1 MKKLWAGAT
10 LALVVGGI
18 ALASDKAGGSAGDKV
33 PVVDGPT
40 AAPTPTPSPTPTTT
54 PPTPE
59 SATPSLS
66 GLAPVAAAIN
76 YSSYLVRSW
85 GTGAIPRVESPGV
98 EGAFRFSCTPSHN
111 AYDDPIVYPGQPGKA
126 HLHTF
131 FGNTGTNANST
142 YQSLRTSGESSC
154 NNLLNRSAYWIP
166 AMMNGSGRV
175 VMPNMIGI
183 YYKRA
188 PQGSK
193 WCSQPYAQACL
204 PLPRGLRY
212 VFGYDMANPGK
223 SDPKLMRWFNCDGP
237 GAKSGRFATMADAL
251 KGCPAGAKLGAIIVG
266 PNCWNGKQ
274 LDTPDHRSHMAYQDW
289 GDWGYPRCPA
299 THPYLLPFFEA
310 SAWYTNDGSAWSWHF
325 SSDRMAGMPSLA
337 PGTSF
342 HADWF
347 GAWDDVTQ
355 NTWTAN
361 CIDKALSCAGG
372 DLGMGLQLAMLQGY
386 NYNNRTNL
394 VLPPARP

>member
-1 MKKLWAGAT
+1 MAT
-10 LALVVGGI
+10 
-18 ALASDKAGGSAGDKV
+18 S
-33 PVVDGPT
+33 
-40 AAPTPTPSPTPTTT
+40 
-54 PPTPE
+54 
-59 SATPSLS
+59 
-66 GLAPVAAAIN
+66 IN
-76 YSSYLVRSW
+76 YSPYLVRSW
-85 GTGAIPRVESPGV
+85 GTGAIPRSETAGV
-98 EGAFRFSCTPSHN
+98 EGAFRFSCEPSHN

-193 WCSQPYAQACL
+193 FCAPPYAQACL

-212 VFGYDMANPGK
+212 LFGYNMNDPAR

-237 GAKSGRFATMADAL
+237 GAVSGRFATMAEAL
-251 KGCPAGAKLGAIIVG
+251 RGCPAGARLGAIIVG

-289 GDWGYPRCPA
+289 GDWGYPRCPS

-310 SAWYTNDGSAWSWHF
+310 SAWYTNDGTAGAWHF
-325 SSDRMAGMPSLA
+325 SSDRMAGMPNLPA
-337 PGTSF
+337 GTSF

-347 GAWDDVTQ
+347 GAWDDITQ

-361 CIDKALSCAGG
+361 CIDKSLSCTGG
-372 DLGMGLQLAMLQGY
+372 DLGMGLQLAMLAGY
-386 NYNNRTNL
+386 RYNNLTNL
-394 VLPPARP
+394 VAPPVRPQ